1 MKESLRLFR
10 LAVSVGLINLMH
22 NNYCF
27 SVKHDNEIKKLKTE
41 VGELMQQKD
50 SVSGEVDELKV
61 QLKIMQEAR
70 DMARQESAETNDKL
84 SEGR

>member
-10 LAVSVGLINLMH
+10 LAVSVINVMH

-41 VGELMQQKD
+41 VSELMQQKD

>member
-10 LAVSVGLINLMH
+10 LAVSVINVMH

>member
-10 LAVSVGLINLMH
+10 LAVSVINVMH

-41 VGELMQQKD
+41 VSELMQQKD
-50 SVSGEVDELKV
+50 SASGEVDELKV

>member
-10 LAVSVGLINLMH
+10 LAVSVINLMH

-41 VGELMQQKD
+41 VGELTQQKD

>member
-10 LAVSVGLINLMH
+10 LAVSVINVMH

-70 DMARQESAETNDKL
+70 DMARQESAEINDKL

>member
-10 LAVSVGLINLMH
+10 LAVSVINLMH

-41 VGELMQQKD
+41 VSELMQQKD

>member
-10 LAVSVGLINLMH
+10 LAVSIINLMH

>member
-10 LAVSVGLINLMH
+10 LTVSVTNLMH

-41 VGELMQQKD
+41 VSELMQQKD

>member
-10 LAVSVGLINLMH
+10 LTVSVINLMH

-41 VGELMQQKD
+41 VAELMQQRD